1 MHVASRGSCSA
12 GHTTRLHEDMSRA
25 WVAALVLACYLPVL
39 RAETITTSAPSPVL
53 RAGAHRAET
62 TTTPAPSTPTRECSE
77 LCKKGLSRLGEVV
90 FNRFTL
96 KDQADG
102 ILVVNCHYLSS
113 PFPSLIEI
121 NRVVMMLCLVI
132 LVSIPGPVPTMFVTL

>member
-1 MHVASRGSCSA
+1 
-12 GHTTRLHEDMSRA
+12 MSSA

-39 RAETITTSAPSPVL
+39 RAETTTTPAPSPVL
-53 RAGAHRAET
+53 RALRAET
-62 TTTPAPSTPTRECSE
+62 ITTPAPSTPTIEFSE
-77 LCKKGLSRLGEVV
+77 LCKDWLKMGFFRLADAYI
-90 FNRFTL
+90 NQIAR
-96 KDQADG
+96 KDQEDA

-132 LVSIPGPVPTMFVTL
+132 LVSISGPVPTMLVTL